1 MYCLNCYLVNGTL
14 AHNSFERGY
23 RVEFSSALGPYKGG
37 LRFHPSV
44 DEGILKFL
52 GFEQIF
58 KNALLQKSGLQL
70 GGGKGGSDFDPK
82 NKSDA
87 EVKRFCQS
95 FMTELHR
102 HISPNIDVP
111 AGDIGVAGR
120 EIGYLFGQYKRL
132 TNRHGDFGVLTG
144 KSLTIGGSHI
154 RKEATGYGLV
164 YIAKLAIEDKL
175 KQRDAFKGKRCA
187 VSGSG
192 NVSQY
197 ACEKLLDF
205 GAKVV
210 SVSDSNGVL
219 YFENGMSKDDW
230 EVIVKAKQH
239 DRLRLSE
246 IEGLV
251 SGKYIAGKSPWTLDE
266 QITFAFPCATQNEID
281 EESIQKMIGSGLRGV
296 FEGANL
302 PTTEKA
308 QEILR
313 RHTSIIYIPGKA
325 ANAGGVGCSGLEM
338 AQNSQKLGWN
348 PNVVDEK
355 LKDLMAEIYQQLI
368 DTAGPDG
375 SLEVGANQ
383 AGFLKVVDAMDELG
397 WL

>member
-1 MYCLNCYLVNGTL
+1 M
-14 AHNSFERGY
+14 
-23 RVEFSSALGPYKGG
+23 
-37 LRFHPSV
+37 RFFDH
-44 DEGILKFL
+44 IL
-52 GFEQIF
+52 
-58 KNALLQKSGLQL
+58 
-70 GGGKGGSDFDPK
+70 
-82 NKSDA
+82 
-87 EVKRFCQS
+87 
-95 FMTELHR
+95 
-102 HISPNIDVP
+102 
-111 AGDIGVAGR
+111 
-120 EIGYLFGQYKRL
+120 
-132 TNRHGDFGVLTG
+132 
-144 KSLTIGGSHI
+144 
-154 RKEATGYGLV
+154 GYGLV

-205 GAKVV
+205 GAKVL

-219 YFENGMSKDDW
+219 HFEKGMSKDDW

-246 IEGLV
+246 IEDSV
-251 SGKYIAGKSPWTLDE
+251 SGNYIAGKSPWTLE
-266 QITFAFPCATQNEID
+266 QTEYDFAFPCATQNEID
-281 EESIQKMIGSGLRGV
+281 EKSIQKMIRVGLRGV

-313 RHTSIIYIPGKA
+313 QHTNIIYIPGKA

-338 AQNSQKLGWN
+338 SQNSQKLGWN